1 MHHYASPFNEAARGK
16 IQIQFTSSQLEASPG
31 FLWHP
36 VRTGHAT
43 PYSFETPQ
51 TAWESHSIEVTFGP
65 GLASPHGGGRGK
77 ATPCARTAR
86 PGFPSVVPALTQLSW
101 GPVLGGQ
108 VITVKLT
115 LLQDGGHPRE
125 TPPAPHIFQALGGSL
140 WFETEKEGRTSSKS
154 HLYQMQPSP
163 EGSFQTVTL
172 AAVPQTCGT
181 PRRQAHLPTQEGSG
195 PHPDSLGSDAYR
207 SSDCTTPHRHPGIE
221 PPRIKPSIA

>member
-1 MHHYASPFNEAARGK
+1 M

-43 PYSFETPQ
+43 PYSLETPQ
-51 TAWESHSIEVTFGP
+51 TAWESHSIGVTFGP

-77 ATPCARTAR
+77 ATPCAHTAR
-86 PGFPSVVPALTQLSW
+86 PGFPSVVPALTPLSW

-154 HLYQMQPSP
+154 HLYQRFISDGHSGCCPLDLQDS
-163 EGSFQTVTL
+163 
-172 AAVPQTCGT
+172 
-181 PRRQAHLPTQEGSG
+181 QA
-195 PHPDSLGSDAYR
+195 
-207 SSDCTTPHRHPGIE
+207 SSTSTHPGRLW
-221 PPRIKPSIA
+221 PCTPTPSALMLTGP